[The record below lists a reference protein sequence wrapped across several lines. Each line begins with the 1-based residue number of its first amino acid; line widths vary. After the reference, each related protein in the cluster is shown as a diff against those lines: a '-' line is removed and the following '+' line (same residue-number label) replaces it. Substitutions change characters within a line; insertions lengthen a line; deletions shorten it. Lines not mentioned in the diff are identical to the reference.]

1 MEKDIIKSKIFSI
14 IKEFPT
20 YKDINLSINSKL
32 SDVIDLVSS
41 LLLERVR
48 VKLSDEFKNI
58 NFESLSLNST
68 IEEIYKLV
76 ISHNSEQILQTA
88 NVVES
93 KLISSEDKSSIQN
106 NLTIS
111 PSVGIDIEN
120 KKFLPT
126 NIFDQ
131 SCINFRK
138 NIFNIS
144 EVAYSLLKPDPEL
157 TLLGIFSAKEAIKK
171 SYKVEIS
178 YNNIEILHDFKGKP
192 FVKIDGYLRNDFVI
206 SISHSVDYAVSFCLY
221 YPNKINE
228 KSFE

>member
-20 YKDINLSINSKL
+20 YKDINLSINSRL

-58 NFESLSLNST
+58 NFATLSLNST
-68 IEEIYKLV
+68 ISDIYKLV
-76 ISHNSEQILQTA
+76 ISDNSEHILQTSK
-88 NVVES
+88 NVES
-93 KLISSEDKSSIQN
+93 KLINAEVKSSFQN
-106 NLTIS
+106 NLHIT

-120 KKFLPT
+120 KKFLPHD
-126 NIFDQ
+126 IFDQ

-171 SYKVEIS
+171 SYKVDIA
-178 YNNIEILHDFKGKP
+178 YTNIEIIHDFEGKP
-192 FVKIDGYLRNDFVI
+192 LVKIDGYLRKDFVI
-206 SISHSVDYAVSFCLY
+206 SISHSADYAVSFCLY
-221 YPNKINE
+221 YPKTIYA

>member
-20 YKDINLSINSKL
+20 YKDINLSMNSRL

-68 IEEIYKLV
+68 ISEIYKLV
-76 ISHNSEQILQTA
+76 ISYDSEHISQISKNIENKLINSE
-88 NVVES
+88 E
-93 KLISSEDKSSIQN
+93 KSSLQN
-106 NLTIS
+106 NPQFT

-120 KKFLPT
+120 KKSLPHD
-126 NIFDQ
+126 IFDR

-157 TLLGIFSAKEAIKK
+157 TLLGIFSAKESIKK
-171 SYKVEIS
+171 SYKVDIA
-178 YNNIEILHDFKGKP
+178 YTNIEIIHDFNGKP
-192 FVKIDGYLRNDFVI
+192 FVKIDGYLRKDFVI
-206 SISHSVDYAVSFCLY
+206 SISHSVDYAMSFCLY
-221 YPNKINE
+221 YPEKIYA
-228 KSFE
+228 KSS